1 MSVDVLNKLHS
12 YTGSGIALLRAMTGL
27 GRAPLFVSWNLTFR
41 CNLRC
46 GYCGAVDAPR
56 RECTTDEIVAGLK
69 EMYGAGAR
77 WVTFGGGEPLL
88 RPDLGTL
95 IADAKGM
102 GYQVF
107 VSTNGHFLPG
117 RLDDLRRVD
126 NLNFSLDGP
135 REVHDAVRGAGAFD
149 DTLRAAA
156 AAREA
161 GLPFSFQCVLA
172 RHNLG
177 HVAETLA
184 IAREQGAWMM
194 FQPATAWLDS
204 STAPNPLAPP
214 VAPYREAME
223 ELLRL
228 KRAGAPV
235 ANSRAGL
242 RHLSRW
248 PDAAPIRCLAGRLMV
263 AVEPDGTLL
272 SCHQCDVGQFLG
284 ADDRPATGLA
294 AQFRATPPPRGCAQC
309 WCAPVVEL
317 ALICS
322 LNPGAIWN
330 TARRF
335 FVG

>member
-1 MSVDVLNKLHS
+1 MLNKFRS
-12 YTGSGIALLRAMTGL
+12 YTGSGLALARAMTGL
-27 GRAPLFVSWNLTFR
+27 GRAPLFISWNLTFR

-56 RECTTDEIVAGLK
+56 RECTTEEIVAGLK

-88 RPDLGTL
+88 RPDLGAL
-95 IADAKGM
+95 IADAKAL

-117 RLDDLRRVD
+117 RLDDLRLVD

-177 HVAETLA
+177 HVEETLA
-184 IAREQGAWMM
+184 IARDQGAWMM

-204 STAPNPLAPP
+204 STALNPLAPP
-214 VAPYREAME
+214 VAPYRAAME
-223 ELLRL
+223 ELMRL
-228 KRAGAPV
+228 KKAGAPSPIPRRACGTCRAGRTPRPSAV
-235 ANSRAGL
+235 SRAG
-242 RHLSRW
+242 
-248 PDAAPIRCLAGRLMV
+248 
-263 AVEPDGTLL
+263 
-272 SCHQCDVGQFLG
+272 
-284 ADDRPATGLA
+284 
-294 AQFRATPPPRGCAQC
+294 
-309 WCAPVVEL
+309 
-317 ALICS
+317 
-322 LNPGAIWN
+322 
-330 TARRF
+330 
-335 FVG
+335 

>member
-1 MSVDVLNKLHS
+1 MISKRYKRLR
-12 YTGSGIALLRAMTGL
+12 TGAGSGIALAKVLTGL

-46 GYCGAVDAPR
+46 GYCGASEAPR
-56 RECTTDEIVAGLK
+56 RECTTEEVCAGLQ
-69 EMYGAGAR
+69 ELYGVGAR

-88 RPDLGTL
+88 RRDLGTL
-95 IADAKGM
+95 VARAKALGF
-102 GYQVF
+102 QVF
-107 VSTNGHFLPG
+107 VSTNGHFLPE
-117 RLDDLRRVD
+117 RLEDLRAVD

-161 GLPFSFQCVLA
+161 GLPFSFQYVLA

-177 HVAETLA
+177 HVEEALA

-194 FQPATAWLDS
+194 FQPATQWLDS

-214 VAPYREAME
+214 VREYREAVDR
-223 ELLRL
+223 LAAL

-235 ANSRAGL
+235 ANSQAGL
-242 RHLSRW
+242 RHLAHW
-248 PDAAPIRCLAGRLMV
+248 PAAAPIRCLAGRLMIT
-263 AVEPDGTLL
+263 VEPDGTLL
-272 SCHQCDVGQFLG
+272 SCHQYEVGRFLG
-284 ADDRPATGLA
+284 AEGGSAGSLVD
-294 AQFRATPPPRGCAQC
+294 QFRQTPPPRGCVQC

-322 LNPGAIWN
+322 FKPEAIVN
-330 TARRF
+330 TLRRF
-335 FVG
+335 LR